1 MYNDAT
7 DFFRDKYKKKK
18 KHLKN
23 RKSLLLIGYRK
34 PFFL

>member
-7 DFFRDKYKKKK
+7 DFFRDKKKKK